1 MPFFFVTRYTP
12 TKITD
17 VPINCISL
25 NSSPSNNPQKIAT
38 IGIKY
43 VVETEKTGDEIAR
56 SFMYKTF
63 AIAVPKNASTTI

>member
-1 MPFFFVTRYTP
+1 MPFFVTRYTP

-17 VPINCISL
+17 VPINWISL
-25 NSSPSNNPQKIAT
+25 NSSPSNKPQKIAT

-43 VVETEKTGDEIAR
+43 VVETEKTGEEIAR

-63 AIAVPKNASTTI
+63 AIAVPKNARTII